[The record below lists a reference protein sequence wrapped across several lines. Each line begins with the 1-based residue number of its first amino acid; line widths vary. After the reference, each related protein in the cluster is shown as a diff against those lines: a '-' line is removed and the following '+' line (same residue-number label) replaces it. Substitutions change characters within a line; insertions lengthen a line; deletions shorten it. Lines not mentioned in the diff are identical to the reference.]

1 MSNDRAKQL
10 KQIRDE
16 IWELTSSP
24 LYEFRTQN
32 NYYPVI
38 GEGSHSA
45 QIIFIGEAP
54 GRNEAKTGRPF
65 CGAAG
70 RVLDK
75 LLESVDIKRQDVY
88 VTNIV
93 KDRPPDN
100 RDPNT
105 EEIELYSPFLIRQ
118 LNIVKPKIVCT
129 LGRFSMDFIMRLFGL
144 EKEIQPISILHGKIF
159 DAKAPY
165 GNIKVI
171 PLYHPAVAIY
181 NPNMLPVLKKDFR
194 ILRQLL
200 SKQPQK

>member
-1 MSNDRAKQL
+1 MSNNRAKQL

-38 GEGSHSA
+38 GEGNHSA

-70 RVLDK
+70 RILDK

-100 RDPNT
+100 RDPKI
-105 EEIELYSPFLIRQ
+105 EEIELYSPFLTRQ

-129 LGRFSMDFIMRLFGL
+129 LGRFSMDFIMHLFGL
-144 EKEIQPISILHGKIF
+144 EKEIQLIGVLHGKIF
-159 DAKAPY
+159 DAKTSY

-181 NPNMLPVLKKDFR
+181 NSNMLSVLKKDFR

-200 SKQPQK
+200 LKQPQK

>member
-100 RDPNT
+100 RDPKI